1 MDGARGAEA
10 GRDRHPLH
18 RLAGQ
23 RRHLRDRPDHRGA
36 ASRRARRGHRPRPRR
51 LRAPVARLGQPDAV
65 GHLARAARRPAPGSH
80 QRAGGRRTRPPPR
93 DLQLPRPA
101 VQLQPRRGPEAR
113 RGDEVRRRR
122 SGARLGRIPGGSGLD
137 PRIRTCALASRA
149 HPRGPRCGQARS
161 DAGGELGQR
170 LRGRCPR
177 GRDRRSRREERRGAQ
192 LPIDQRLAFPTLWG
206 FPRELIE
213 TQGEE
218 GSVTTATQEAPT
230 LFLRKATGLVKGW
243 SGFDAFAYS
252 FMSVN
257 LVTLGMFYSLAT
269 FAFVPDGSPIASIVL
284 SAIGVTFMAIA
295 YAGLIA
301 VMPRAGGDYV
311 WQSRILDGIPGMI
324 SGAVVGGVLLYLV
337 AGAAGQADPIPWGAG
352 VVGVVVGAAIGRL
365 NGGIGFILA
374 ATGWWFILAQWAP
387 IYGAILNI
395 EFFQP
400 LAALTGQLDALTFLG
415 SNDGIFFVSIVVIL
429 LTTVLV
435 GLGMA
440 GYATVQRVCLWAG
453 LAGLAVMFVLMLIS
467 TQDQFKTA
475 FDSANASM
483 FGVEGAYDKTIAD
496 ATANNFF
503 TGPTRLNP
511 LEFGT
516 GTLMLIPFMLFW
528 ILYPNWGSTLYGEV
542 RGASDFRKVLRGML
556 GGLWVTAL
564 LAIVFI
570 VLAAKTFGWEFYNAT
585 NVNFLYY
592 FYAYSDTAT
601 LPIWSY
607 PPLIASYLVDSNIFQ
622 MAMVI
627 VFGAWFLGW
636 SGTLFLRSEER

>member
-1 MDGARGAEA
+1 M
-10 GRDRHPLH
+10 
-18 RLAGQ
+18 
-23 RRHLRDRPDHRGA
+23 
-36 ASRRARRGHRPRPRR
+36 
-51 LRAPVARLGQPDAV
+51 
-65 GHLARAARRPAPGSH
+65 
-80 QRAGGRRTRPPPR
+80 
-93 DLQLPRPA
+93 
-101 VQLQPRRGPEAR
+101 
-113 RGDEVRRRR
+113 
-122 SGARLGRIPGGSGLD
+122 
-137 PRIRTCALASRA
+137 
-149 HPRGPRCGQARS
+149 
-161 DAGGELGQR
+161 
-170 LRGRCPR
+170 
-177 GRDRRSRREERRGAQ
+177 
-192 LPIDQRLAFPTLWG
+192 
-206 FPRELIE
+206 
-213 TQGEE
+213 
-218 GSVTTATQEAPT
+218 TTATEAPT

-284 SAIGVTFMAIA
+284 SAIGVTFMCIA

-311 WQSRILDGIPGMI
+311 WQSRILDGIPGMVTGGI
-324 SGAVVGGVLLYLV
+324 VGGVMLYLV

-352 VVGVVVGAAIGRL
+352 VVGVIVGAAIGRL

-400 LAALTGQLDALTFLG
+400 LAALMGQSDALTFLG

-475 FDSANASM
+475 FDNANASM

-503 TGPTRLNP
+503 TGPTTLNP

-570 VLAAKTFGWEFYNAT
+570 LLAAKTFGWEFYNAT

-636 SGTLFLRSEER
+636 SGTLFLSSTRMIFAAAFDRVLPAAAAQVSGRRAVPIMALVLILVPSVIVSYLYAYNIEGFRALTLDATLVIAVTFIGTTFAATVLPWWKKDLYQNSPLARFQVAGLPLVSVAGALATIFLGWAIWMWIWERGDPSVPLYAIGVGNSNSILWLGVLYGTALVIYVVARVVRRSQGVDLGAIHAEIPSE